1 MIKEDP
7 TMKSGIE
14 LLAEACK
21 TDFSMS
27 DSMDTS
33 SVIAEANEV
42 LTSTMDIEEEIPMT
56 PEMIPVIQK
65 GDKYYVD
72 FSSVFAAAND
82 MGADI
87 GAIMNQIM
95 DVNSDGEN
103 TLTPKNLILTVES
116 ADYFD
121 ELIQEAK
128 KGGSLGDKAKDLLKN
143 ATDTIKNMKK
153 AGIKVGKKK
162 SKKKKC

>member
-1 MIKEDP
+1 MI
-7 TMKSGIE
+7 KSGIE

-27 DSMDTS
+27 DSMDAS
-33 SVIAEANEV
+33 SIIAEANEV
-42 LTSTMDIEEEIPMT
+42 LTSTMDLDETIPMT
-56 PEMIPVIQK
+56 PEMIPVNKK
-65 GDKYYVD
+65 GEYYYVD
-72 FSSVFAAAND
+72 FTPVFATAND

-95 DVNSDGEN
+95 DINSDEEN

-116 ADYFD
+116 AEYFD

-128 KGGSLGDKAKDLLKN
+128 KGGSLGEKAKGILKN

-153 AGIKVGKKK
+153 AGIKVAKKK
-162 SKKKKC
+162 SKKKC

>member
-1 MIKEDP
+1 MLR
-7 TMKSGIE
+7 SGVE
-14 LLAEACK
+14 LLAEACR

-27 DSMDTS
+27 NSMDTS
-33 SVIAEANEV
+33 SIIAEANEV
-42 LTSTMDIEEEIPMT
+42 LTSTMDVDETIPMT

-72 FSSVFAAAND
+72 FSSVYAAAND

-121 ELIQEAK
+121 ELIEEAK
-128 KGGSLGDKAKDLLKN
+128 CGGALGDKAKGILKK

-153 AGIKVGKKK
+153 AGIKVAKKK
-162 SKKKKC
+162 STKKKKK